1 MLLAHLALDGGP
13 DGVDDVR
20 GRKVVPAGEQRPP
33 RLLRAPAPGVHV
45 GGALGAQSRA
55 GDGVDDI
62 VDAGVPGHA
71 AAEHGRIGG
80 VDDGAGAQ
88 RGEVA
93 PPQGDPLPQRST
105 RAAGA
110 RQGRQL
116 ERVGGAGGAHA
127 LGRLGGEQG
136 VEVLAGAV
144 VADRPGRADGEQ
156 TVEEAALLDGGQL
169 GQRGGRREGGDVARP
184 DSLGREV
191 LRQARQARDVDE
203 GAGAVRHAP
212 RLSPPHGRG
221 RRPRSPHPASAVT
234 GRWPPVPRGRQS
246 RSASTRLLHFFFSCS
261 GPYPAGSAIRISAVG
276 RVGLLGR
283 VGAGSCPNLPQ
294 RRSAAGS
301 AAKKSAEYQRF
312 FSRAPARSGPLWQ
325 IWTTR
330 TAASPRRRCF
340 WTFSE
345 RYLDINRRSP

>member
-1 MLLAHLALDGGP
+1 MLLAHLALDDGP

-20 GRKVVPAGEQRPP
+20 GRKVVSAGEQRPP

-93 PPQGDPLPQRST
+93 PPQGDPLPQRSA

-136 VEVLAGAV
+136 VEVLAGVV

-156 TVEEAALLDGGQL
+156 AVEEAALLNGGQP

-184 DSLGREV
+184 DGLGREV
-191 LRQARQARDVDE
+191 LRQARQARDVNE

-212 RLSPPHGRG
+212 RLSPPWPRG
-221 RRPRSPHPASAVT
+221 RRSRVCCALSPLAM
-234 GRWPPVPRGRQS
+234 
-246 RSASTRLLHFFFSCS
+246 
-261 GPYPAGSAIRISAVG
+261 
-276 RVGLLGR
+276 
-283 VGAGSCPNLPQ
+283 
-294 RRSAAGS
+294 
-301 AAKKSAEYQRF
+301 
-312 FSRAPARSGPLWQ
+312 PLFLVQ
-325 IWTTR
+325 
-330 TAASPRRRCF
+330 
-340 WTFSE
+340 
-345 RYLDINRRSP
+345 

>member
-1 MLLAHLALDGGP
+1 MLLAHLALDDGP

-20 GRKVVPAGEQRPP
+20 GRKVVSAGEQRPP

-93 PPQGDPLPQRST
+93 PPQGDPLPQRSA

-136 VEVLAGAV
+136 VEVLAV
-144 VADRPGRADGEQ
+144 VIAGPRP
-156 TVEEAALLDGGQL
+156 AA
-169 GQRGGRREGGDVARP
+169 A
-184 DSLGREV
+184 
-191 LRQARQARDVDE
+191 
-203 GAGAVRHAP
+203 
-212 RLSPPHGRG
+212 
-221 RRPRSPHPASAVT
+221 
-234 GRWPPVPRGRQS
+234 
-246 RSASTRLLHFFFSCS
+246 RLLRPFTLTTLLHPLLRPFFSYT
-261 GPYPAGSAIRISAVG
+261 GG
-276 RVGLLGR
+276 
-283 VGAGSCPNLPQ
+283 
-294 RRSAAGS
+294 
-301 AAKKSAEYQRF
+301 
-312 FSRAPARSGPLWQ
+312 
-325 IWTTR
+325 
-330 TAASPRRRCF
+330 
-340 WTFSE
+340 
-345 RYLDINRRSP
+345 

>member
-1 MLLAHLALDGGP
+1 MLLAHLALDDGP

-93 PPQGDPLPQRST
+93 PPQGDPLPQRPA

-127 LGRLGGEQG
+127 LSRLGGEQG
-136 VEVLAGAV
+136 VEVLAGVV

-156 TVEEAALLDGGQL
+156 AVEEAALLNGGQP
-169 GQRGGRREGGDVARP
+169 GQHGGRREGGDVARP
-184 DSLGREV
+184 DGLGREV
-191 LRQARQARDVDE
+191 LRQARQARDVNE

-212 RLSPPHGRG
+212 RLSPPRPSGRRSRKTTFAGITSSPPSWPRG
-221 RRPRSPHPASAVT
+221 RRSLAPRAVAGRASAT
-234 GRWPPVPRGRQS
+234 P
-246 RSASTRLLHFFFSCS
+246 F
-261 GPYPAGSAIRISAVG
+261 
-276 RVGLLGR
+276 
-283 VGAGSCPNLPQ
+283 
-294 RRSAAGS
+294 
-301 AAKKSAEYQRF
+301 
-312 FSRAPARSGPLWQ
+312 
-325 IWTTR
+325 
-330 TAASPRRRCF
+330 
-340 WTFSE
+340 
-345 RYLDINRRSP
+345 YLDYAPSPSATPLFLVHRRVKERSRGKGA

>member
-1 MLLAHLALDGGP
+1 M
-13 DGVDDVR
+13 R
-20 GRKVVPAGEQRPP
+20 GRKVVSAGEQRPP

-55 GDGVDDI
+55 GDGVGDI

-93 PPQGDPLPQRST
+93 PPQGDPLPQRPA

-127 LGRLGGEQG
+127 LSRLGGEQG
-136 VEVLAGAV
+136 VEVLAGVV

-156 TVEEAALLDGGQL
+156 AVEEAALLNGGQP
-169 GQRGGRREGGDVARP
+169 GQHGGRREGGDVARP
-184 DSLGREV
+184 DGLGREV
-191 LRQARQARDVDE
+191 LRQARQARQARDVNE

-212 RLSPPHGRG
+212 RLSPPPWPHGR
-221 RRPRSPHPASAVT
+221 RL
-234 GRWPPVPRGRQS
+234 PVPRAVAGRASATPFHPRLRPFS
-246 RSASTRLLHFFFSCS
+246 RAVSLSHRECEV
-261 GPYPAGSAIRISAVG
+261 RIDNVG
-276 RVGLLGR
+276 RVGPLGR
-283 VGAGSCPNLPQ
+283 SGAGTCPNLLQ
-294 RRSAAGS
+294 RRSATGS

-312 FSRAPARSGPLWQ
+312 SSGTPARSGPLQQ
-325 IWTTR
+325 IWTTCRRGPSGEGGRGSDGDHDGRPDDR
-330 TAASPRRRCF
+330 TRPAGRPPGPRDRHLTREHV
-340 WTFSE
+340 T
-345 RYLDINRRSP
+345 